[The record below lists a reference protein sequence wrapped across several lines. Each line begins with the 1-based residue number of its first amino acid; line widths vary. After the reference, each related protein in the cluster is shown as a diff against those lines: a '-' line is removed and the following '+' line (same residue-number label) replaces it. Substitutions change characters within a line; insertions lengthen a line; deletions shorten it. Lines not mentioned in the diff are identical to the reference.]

1 MTSTVSTKR
10 RPSAAARRTG
20 YTIAVLVNAT
30 LLYLVNVWPGWDAV
44 PFLDEDTPQVLGWV
58 NASIVAGIAANL
70 VYLFDDSRW
79 VRALGDVV
87 TMGVGLAALM
97 SIWQVFP
104 FDFGDQAFDWAVVF
118 RVLLAIGMLGS
129 AIGIVARVVSLV
141 KDTPS
146 RS

>member
-20 YTIAVLVNAT
+20 YAIAALVNAA
-30 LLYLVNVWPGWDAV
+30 LLYLVNVWPGWDVV
-44 PFLDEDTPQVLGWV
+44 PFLDEDTTQVLGWV
-58 NASIVAGIAANL
+58 NASIVAGIASNL
-70 VYLFDDSRW
+70 VYLFNDSRW
-79 VRALGDVV
+79 VRSLGDIV

-104 FDFGDQAFDWAVVF
+104 FDFGDQSFDWAIVF
-118 RVLLAIGMLGS
+118 RVLLVVAMLGS